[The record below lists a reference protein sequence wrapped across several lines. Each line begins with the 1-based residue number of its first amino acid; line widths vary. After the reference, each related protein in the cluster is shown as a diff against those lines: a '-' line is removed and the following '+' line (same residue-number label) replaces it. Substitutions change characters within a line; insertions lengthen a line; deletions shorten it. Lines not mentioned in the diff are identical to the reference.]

1 MTKVIFEELCPAG
14 IPLIFCA
21 PENAQK
27 LPVVFYIHGFAGDKR
42 GGVEIAYNLAQRGIA
57 TVSLD
62 AALHGGRL
70 DFRVATTWEGP
81 QKGDLYPFATGL
93 DRFFLIMKI
102 IEDTLEDISKLLDT
116 FREDPRLDGQRMGIC
131 GASMGGF
138 IAYCFAAKNPSVK
151 ALATLISFPS
161 LKQRWQDSILES
173 SLQPAYAEQMAGLL
187 SVTEERTKVV
197 DALDP
202 VEGLKKFAPKPL
214 LMVMRRSGYRHAQIL
229 LSSFLRADETILRGK
244 ARESAVQGPSR
255 CDSPRDLRNGQRCG
269 GLVCQEPVTRGT
281 MVKYQRIAGRDGR
294 VV

>member
-1 MTKVIFEELCPAG
+1 MAKVIFEELCPAG

-81 QKGDLYPFATGL
+81 QKGDLYPFGTGL

-102 IEDTLEDISKLLDT
+102 IEDTIEDINKLIDT

-138 IAYCFAAKNPSVK
+138 IAYCYAAKNPSVK

-173 SLQPAYAEQMAGLL
+173 SLQPAYADQMAGLL
-187 SVTEERTKVV
+187 AVSEERTKVV

-214 LMVMRRSGYRHAQIL
+214 LMICGDLDTDTHKSYSFRFYEKMKPFYEEKPGNLQYKVHPGAIHRVTSGMVN
-229 LSSFLRADETILRGK
+229 D
-244 ARESAVQGPSR
+244 AV
-255 CDSPRDLRNGQRCG
+255 DWFAKNL
-269 GLVCQEPVTRGT
+269 
-281 MVKYQRIAGRDGR
+281 
-294 VV
+294 

>member
-14 IPLIFCA
+14 IPLILCT
-21 PENAQK
+21 PENAQR

-42 GGVEIAYNLAQRGIA
+42 GGLEIAYNLAQRGIA

-81 QKGDLYPFATGL
+81 QKGDLYPYATGL
-93 DRFFLIMKI
+93 DRFYLIMKI
-102 IEDTLEDISKLLDT
+102 IEDTLEDINKLIDA
-116 FREDPRLDGQRMGIC
+116 FREDPRLDGQRMGIS

-138 IAYCFAAKNPSVK
+138 IAYCYAAKNPSVK
-151 ALATLISFPS
+151 ALATLISFPC

-187 SVTEERTKVV
+187 SVSEERTKVV

-214 LMVMRRSGYRHAQIL
+214 LMVCGDLDTDTHKSYSLRFFEQMKPFYEEKPGNLQYKVFPGAVHRVTSGMVNDVVDW
-229 LSSFLRADETILRGK
+229 F
-244 ARESAVQGPSR
+244 ARN
-255 CDSPRDLRNGQRCG
+255 L
-269 GLVCQEPVTRGT
+269 
-281 MVKYQRIAGRDGR
+281 
-294 VV
+294 

>member
-27 LPVVFYIHGFAGDKR
+27 LPVVLYIHGFAGDKR

-57 TVSLD
+57 TVNLD

-214 LMVMRRSGYRHAQIL
+214 LMVIGDLDTDTHKSYSLRFYEQIKPFYEEKPGNLQYKVHPGAIHRVTSGMVN
-229 LSSFLRADETILRGK
+229 D
-244 ARESAVQGPSR
+244 AV
-255 CDSPRDLRNGQRCG
+255 DWFAKNL
-269 GLVCQEPVTRGT
+269 
-281 MVKYQRIAGRDGR
+281 
-294 VV
+294 

>member
-214 LMVMRRSGYRHAQIL
+214 LMVIGDLDTDTHKSYSLRFYEQIKPFYEEKPGNL
-229 LSSFLRADETILRGK
+229 QYKVHPGAIHRVTTGMVND
-244 ARESAVQGPSR
+244 AV
-255 CDSPRDLRNGQRCG
+255 DWFAKNL
-269 GLVCQEPVTRGT
+269 
-281 MVKYQRIAGRDGR
+281 
-294 VV
+294 

>member
-138 IAYCFAAKNPSVK
+138 IAYCYAAKNPSVK

-187 SVTEERTKVV
+187 AVSEERTKVV

-214 LMVMRRSGYRHAQIL
+214 LMVIGDLDTDTHKSYSLRFYEQIKPFYEEKPWNLQYKVHPGAIHRVTSGMVN
-229 LSSFLRADETILRGK
+229 D
-244 ARESAVQGPSR
+244 AV
-255 CDSPRDLRNGQRCG
+255 DWFAKNL
-269 GLVCQEPVTRGT
+269 
-281 MVKYQRIAGRDGR
+281 
-294 VV
+294 

>member
-1 MTKVIFEELCPAG
+1 MTKVVFEELCPAG

-62 AALHGGRL
+62 APLHGGRL

-214 LMVMRRSGYRHAQIL
+214 LMVIGDLDTDTHKSYSLRFYEQIKPFYEEKPGNL
-229 LSSFLRADETILRGK
+229 QYKVHPGAIHRVTTGMVND
-244 ARESAVQGPSR
+244 AV
-255 CDSPRDLRNGQRCG
+255 DWFAKNL
-269 GLVCQEPVTRGT
+269 
-281 MVKYQRIAGRDGR
+281 
-294 VV
+294 

>member
-21 PENAQK
+21 PENVQK

-138 IAYCFAAKNPSVK
+138 IAYCYAAKNPSVK

-187 SVTEERTKVV
+187 AVSEERTKVV

-214 LMVMRRSGYRHAQIL
+214 LMVIGDLDTDTHKSYSLRFYEQIKPFYEEKPWNLQYKIHPGAIHRVTSGMVN
-229 LSSFLRADETILRGK
+229 D
-244 ARESAVQGPSR
+244 AV
-255 CDSPRDLRNGQRCG
+255 DWFAKNL
-269 GLVCQEPVTRGT
+269 
-281 MVKYQRIAGRDGR
+281 
-294 VV
+294 

>member
-1 MTKVIFEELCPAG
+1 MTKVVFEELCPAG

-214 LMVMRRSGYRHAQIL
+214 LMVIGDLDTDTHKSYSLRFYEQIKPFYEEKPGNL
-229 LSSFLRADETILRGK
+229 QYKVHPGAIHRVTTGMVND
-244 ARESAVQGPSR
+244 AV
-255 CDSPRDLRNGQRCG
+255 DWFAKNL
-269 GLVCQEPVTRGT
+269 
-281 MVKYQRIAGRDGR
+281 
-294 VV
+294 

>member
-173 SLQPAYAEQMAGLL
+173 SLQPAYAEQMAGLF

-214 LMVMRRSGYRHAQIL
+214 LMVIGDLDTDTHKSYSLRFYEKIKPFYEEKPGNLQYKVHPGAIHRVTSGMVN
-229 LSSFLRADETILRGK
+229 D
-244 ARESAVQGPSR
+244 AV
-255 CDSPRDLRNGQRCG
+255 DWFAKNL
-269 GLVCQEPVTRGT
+269 
-281 MVKYQRIAGRDGR
+281 
-294 VV
+294 